1 MSGSHLESWHV
12 GTGGGAAGGEC
23 ECSASPS
30 TGAQFTITF
39 RRMGQYMLA
48 AGDLLGRSQGVKLP

>member
-1 MSGSHLESWHV
+1 MSGSHFESW
-12 GTGGGAAGGEC
+12 EQ
-23 ECSASPS
+23 EEEQEEESASAPRRPQL
-30 TGAQFTITF
+30 GAQFTITF